1 MVQATTISH
10 TSYYSQLLHGHVLLL
25 VLSTVHFHIAAS
37 TILLKLSLKP
47 PMASYCIRI
56 KSKSLLW
63 HDFTIATSLTSCSA
77 TPLTPLLLCFSP
89 GSLPFGQTNQTLS
102 YHKVPSVWIFFPHR
116 PLLNVTFS
124 DRPSRTIKFETTSIH
139 YPRSLISLFFALF
152 FDTAFTI
159 IYTSPFRLPLKKTKT
174 KSNNKQKP
182 T

>member
-1 MVQATTISH
+1 M
-10 TSYYSQLLHGHVLLL
+10 SYYSQLLHSHALLL

-89 GSLPFGQTNQTLS
+89 GSLPVGQTNQTLS

-139 YPRSLISLFFALF
+139 SPRSLISLFFALF
-152 FDTAFTI
+152 FYTAFTI
-159 IYTSPFRLPLKKTKT
+159 IRTSPFRLPLKKT
-174 KSNNKQKP
+174 NKN
-182 T
+182 